1 MEIIRLH
8 ETSNLNE
15 RTHPHF
21 PLDKKEV
28 DPAELAKNPNHI
40 KDIMKITG
48 YRKIHIGD
56 EINTAYGDFRIL
68 DIWYDDENCE
78 YISKCIWNIYN
89 NNGTVHDSTL
99 CLMPFSALE
108 DYICFTEGSRKKLI
122 YERMCS

>member
-15 RTHPHF
+15 RAAYHNF
-21 PLDKKEV
+21 PLHKEV
-28 DPAELAKNPNHI
+28 EQAEIDKNPNHI
-40 KDIMKITG
+40 KDMMKITG
-48 YRKIHIGD
+48 YKKIHIGD
-56 EINTAYGDFRIL
+56 EINTAYGDFKIL
-68 DIWYDDENCE
+68 DIWFDEENSE